1 MVARGRHR
9 EKEDG
14 GSRVCNRDTANSVE
28 NIEASTI
35 VSNHDDYVEVLKIH
49 CNTLY
54 YAQIAICNL
63 CRCSVLLLSA
73 ATSSGNTNAS
83 ALQPQHREVRRP
95 RYVGEGGARGAA
107 EGGYILAPAAGE
119 RAALLV
125 ELDKKMKKMSG
136 SEGAHFGARG
146 Q

>member
-14 GSRVCNRDTANSVE
+14 GSRVCNRDTVNNVE

-54 YAQIAICNL
+54 YAQIAICNFYVVYFCCL
-63 CRCSVLLLSA
+63 LPPPPGTLTPVHCSHNIERFVGRDMWA
-73 ATSSGNTNAS
+73 KEG
-83 ALQPQHREVRRP
+83 RGGRR
-95 RYVGEGGARGAA
+95 RGAT
-107 EGGYILAPAAGE
+107 Y
-119 RAALLV
+119 
-125 ELDKKMKKMSG
+125 
-136 SEGAHFGARG
+136 
-146 Q
+146 